1 MGLSHFRSLLW
12 KPWPQLELQSDHS
25 DHVDHPPL
33 TVVKDKVGVHFSP
46 GKKYRN
52 LVLLHWYFS
61 FRRSTS
67 IFGLFD
73 LQSVLQHWVIFNT
86 KKCKKYWQ
94 EQVLKKTEELHCLTN
109 FDYLSLKKR
118 SINCLHLISS
128 KLTSVFWPFCQ
139 QFSRDL
145 IIKAQSTRNNTVNL
159 LCQIIFAIKVMACLG
174 DSCS

>member
-1 MGLSHFRSLLW
+1 MHSTIKLNFSGKWFNDFLHLFPDFRARHHVHFINIIIKEDDQAQSKFYHTYVPGQGVEHLVLSTWFSSHIGPPHLGMGLSHFRSLLW

-73 LQSVLQHWVIFNT
+73 LRSVLH
-86 KKCKKYWQ
+86 
-94 EQVLKKTEELHCLTN
+94 TE
-109 FDYLSLKKR
+109 
-118 SINCLHLISS
+118 
-128 KLTSVFWPFCQ
+128 
-139 QFSRDL
+139 
-145 IIKAQSTRNNTVNL
+145 
-159 LCQIIFAIKVMACLG
+159 
-174 DSCS
+174 